1 MLTMLGVAH
10 HIIAKGKTEYS
21 HKENGNRINELA
33 KFRNLAMQ
41 PLYDGVAARTV
52 PDHKFDEVLWIND
65 VFHCAADV
73 FEVLLQK
80 RMQGANQACAV
91 DWGGWGDHVIYDR
104 WVLRTMTGRC
114 VLYFHLRYSY
124 SRSAGYSMF
133 GNNS

>member
-65 VFHCAADV
+65 VFHCAPNVPHYA
-73 FEVLLQK
+73 K
-80 RMQGANQACAV
+80 NKAIG
-91 DWGGWGDHVIYDR
+91 
-104 WVLRTMTGRC
+104 TMKPGMVR
-114 VLYFHLRYSY
+114 
-124 SRSAGYSMF
+124 
-133 GNNS
+133 